1 MSRSSSLPV
10 SGFFHLAFNPWGGTP
25 RGGSFGIL
33 PQLFFR
39 LPSSSSGSLPRRTS
53 PSSSRAT
60 VTLVVVLVLVSSKE
74 LVLARVPKAAALS
87 LSGFGPPSCR
97 PPARRRRRED
107 GDARLPRRSMEARLP
122 SLSLP
127 LPLPSPRSRAHRGNV
142 GWKTLKSDRR
152 DLFGGRGDKV
162 QGRGR
167 GSKID

>member
-10 SGFFHLAFNPWGGTP
+10 SGFFHLAFKPWGGTP

-53 PSSSRAT
+53 PSSRAT
-60 VTLVVVLVLVSSKE
+60 VT
-74 LVLARVPKAAALS
+74 VLARVRQAAALS

-107 GDARLPRRSMEARLP
+107 GDARLPRRSMEAMPRCLPFLCPCPCLP
-122 SLSLP
+122 SLASAEEMLD
-127 LPLPSPRSRAHRGNV
+127 GNFR
-142 GWKTLKSDRR
+142 KTLKSENRR

-162 QGRGR
+162 QVRGR
-167 GSKID
+167 AGFQD